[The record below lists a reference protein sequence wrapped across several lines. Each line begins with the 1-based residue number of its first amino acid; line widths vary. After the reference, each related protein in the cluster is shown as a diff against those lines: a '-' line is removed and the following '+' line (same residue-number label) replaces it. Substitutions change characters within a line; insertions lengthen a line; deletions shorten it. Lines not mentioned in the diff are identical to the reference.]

1 MSAETRKQKRA
12 LRKQYR
18 KEHKNALNKL
28 LEAVKSFTTIDLKED
43 MPYKDRFKQVWP
55 ALKPTLEFVIKL
67 RFTGEKFDA
76 PAMQLVILGDKL
88 YGGQVTEEEAV
99 EFLGNLQDIWD
110 MIEKILETL
119 KIVVGDQADAVIDK
133 IIEIGEWLFE

>member
-1 MSAETRKQKRA
+1 MSADTRKTKRA

-18 KEHKNALNKL
+18 REHKDAFNKL
-28 LEAVKSFTTIDLKED
+28 LEAVKAFATIDLKENL
-43 MPYKDRFKQVWP
+43 PYKDRFKQAWP
-55 ALKPTLEFVIKL
+55 AIKPTLEFVIRL

-88 YGGQVTEEEAV
+88 YGGPVTEEEAV
-99 EFLGNLQDIWD
+99 EFLGKLQDIWD
-110 MIEKILETL
+110 FIEKILETL